1 MDAVKRYKVE
11 NMEGRLGQ
19 EPPVKPKAT
28 WSQKARGIFWYGCL
42 LVLAGPV
49 CFFMY
54 LKQVFKPGPGL
65 PGPAFGD
72 FEAETDCDMPM
83 ADDEWEE
90 LDLISKKVVRAFADK
105 YLVEIT
111 VPELWDWLSIPDP
124 AAIEWILLASISE
137 RELYDMVKLWKLT
150 H

>member
-1 MDAVKRYKVE
+1 
-11 NMEGRLGQ
+11 
-19 EPPVKPKAT
+19 
-28 WSQKARGIFWYGCL
+28 
-42 LVLAGPV
+42 
-49 CFFMY
+49 MY
-54 LKQVFKPGPGL
+54 LKQVFKPGPAL